1 MTCYLMKD
9 GFLRNKLRKNNVTF
23 QLQLHDKGLAANRM
37 IEEHRFFSNGD
48 TMTMKNSMPKYI
60 VKIKKNVFVE
70 EDPRKSCRNYPNA
83 EFSSYAECDTQYMR
97 DKINQAA
104 PGLNL
109 TPPWLTRDLG
119 EVTTE
124 PVSVP
129 FKVPQGNA
137 Y

>member
-1 MTCYLMKD
+1 MKD
-9 GFLRNKLRKNNVTF
+9 GFLRNKLGKNNVTF
-23 QLQLHDKGLAANRM
+23 QLQLRDKGLAANRM

-48 TMTMKNSMPKYI
+48 TMTLKTLKNSMPKYI

-70 EDPRKSCRNYPNA
+70 EDPRKNCLNYPTT
-83 EFSSYAECDTQYMR
+83 EFSSYAECDNQYMR
-97 DKINQAA
+97 DRIDKVA

-109 TPPWLTRDLG
+109 TPPWLTSDLG

-129 FKVPQGNA
+129 SEVHGKVCME
-137 Y
+137 